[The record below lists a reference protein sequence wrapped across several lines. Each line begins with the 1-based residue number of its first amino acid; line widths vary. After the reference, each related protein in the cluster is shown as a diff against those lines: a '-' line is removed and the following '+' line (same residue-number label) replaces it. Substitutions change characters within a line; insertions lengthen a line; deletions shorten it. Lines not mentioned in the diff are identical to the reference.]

1 MRPHAPCFLACTVFG
16 ILVAI
21 AGFAAIVVAT
31 PPDAMLLQAQAAAGL
46 A

>member
-1 MRPHAPCFLACTVFG
+1 MKVHSPCFIACTVFG
-16 ILVAI
+16 IVVAI
-21 AGFAAIVVAT
+21 AGFTAIVVAT